1 MAEVPKTPPPAE
13 APKTSAE
20 VLKSIPTGTII
31 WIILALLQAILFYSG
46 AAKLSYDR
54 FRSVGWAIVAFLF
67 APLYYMYYAF
77 FVSTSASPVMIAAA
91 RRAWRM

>member
-1 MAEVPKTPPPAE
+1 MAEVPKTPPPE
-13 APKTSAE
+13 APKTASEA
-20 VLKSIPTGTII
+20 LKSIPVGTII
-31 WIILALLQAILFYSG
+31 WIILAVIQMILFYSG

-54 FRSVGWAIVAFLF
+54 FKSVGWAIVAFLF

>member
-13 APKTSAE
+13 APKTAGE
-20 VLKSIPTGTII
+20 VLKALPVGTII
-31 WIILALLQAILFYSG
+31 WIILAVIQAILFYSG

-54 FRSVGWAIVAFLF
+54 FGSIGWAIVAFLF

-77 FVSTSASPVMIAAA
+77 FVSTAASPVMIAAA

>member
-1 MAEVPKTPPPAE
+1 MAEVPKTPPPE
-13 APKTSAE
+13 A
-20 VLKSIPTGTII
+20 LKSMPTVTII
-31 WIILALLQAILFYSG
+31 WIILGIIQAILFYSG

-54 FRSVGWAIVAFLF
+54 FGSIGWAIVAFLF

>member
-1 MAEVPKTPPPAE
+1 MAEVPKTPPPE
-13 APKTSAE
+13 APKTAGE
-20 VLKSIPTGTII
+20 ALKAIPTGTII
-31 WIILALLQAILFYSG
+31 WIILGIIQAILFYSG

-54 FRSVGWAIVAFLF
+54 FGSIGWAIVAFLF

-77 FVSTSASPVMIAAA
+77 FVSTAASPVMIAAA

>member
-1 MAEVPKTPPPAE
+1 MAEVPKTPPE
-13 APKTSAE
+13 APKE
-20 VLKSIPTGTII
+20 ETGNPKALAATAII
-31 WIILALLQAILFYSG
+31 WIILAVIQALLFYSG

-54 FRSVGWAIVAFLF
+54 FGSIGWAILAFLF

-77 FVSTSASPVMIAAA
+77 FVSTAASPVMIAAA